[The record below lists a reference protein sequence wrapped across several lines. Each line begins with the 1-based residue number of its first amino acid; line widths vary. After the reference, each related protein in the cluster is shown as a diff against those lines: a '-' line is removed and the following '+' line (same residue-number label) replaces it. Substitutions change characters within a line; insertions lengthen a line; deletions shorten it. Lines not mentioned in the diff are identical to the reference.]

1 MKVNWKLLIINLAI
15 PLAAGGIAAA
25 LSGSMSEMYAVM
37 NKPPLSPPGWVFPV
51 VWTVLYVLMGI
62 SSYLVATADA
72 PDITKF
78 QAFCLYGLQLVF
90 NVLWPIVFF
99 RWQMYLTAFFV
110 LILLWI
116 FIFITFW
123 LFSAIRSRAG
133 TLLLPYLLWVTFAG
147 YLNYGVFLLN

>member
-1 MKVNWKLLIINLAI
+1 MKINWKLLIINLAI

-51 VWTVLYVLMGI
+51 VWTVLYALMGI

-78 QAFCLYGLQLVF
+78 QAFCLYGLQLAF
-90 NVLWPIVFF
+90 NVLWPVVFF

-123 LFSAIRSRAG
+123 LFCAIRSRAG

>member
-1 MKVNWKLLIINLAI
+1 M
-15 PLAAGGIAAA
+15 
-25 LSGSMSEMYAVM
+25 
-37 NKPPLSPPGWVFPV
+37 
-51 VWTVLYVLMGI
+51 VWTVLYILMGV
-62 SSYLVATADA
+62 SAYLVATADA

-78 QAFCLYGLQLVF
+78 QAFCLYGLQLAF

-110 LILLWI
+110 LVLLWI

-147 YLNYGVFLLN
+147 YLNYGVFLLH